1 MPFFSE
7 SREQIYGDIINDII
21 DSTNVTRSSPGSK
34 TKALVDA
41 VSKKMGRMYST
52 FDLNFGQA
60 FLDGASGRW
69 LDFFG
74 DMFGVERLGEIPAR
88 QSALDRNMKFY
99 VNAGTFGDINRGSS
113 INIPSGTVVS
123 TQSGGQGIK
132 YTTTV
137 ATVLA
142 SSASEGYVSIQ
153 SVSTGDSGNV
163 GKSQLRYH
171 DFTTY
176 SDYQND
182 TLKVVNEADIVN
194 GANLETNANYKFRI
208 ANRITEV
215 ENAND
220 LAVRLAALAVPGV
233 ADIVF
238 IPFHRGIG
246 TFDIII
252 KAVTPTASDG
262 LISSTQAAIAGVT
275 STGIVPRARAPVE
288 VGLSLVGTLTYKRQ
302 LSSEEERNIL
312 NSVTTNVTNY
322 INSLDIAEEFI
333 VQEVLERVLS
343 TSDLIKKVGSTTQPF
358 DNLYLY
364 KPSRLEETKIR
375 SILIDDYT
383 PKSDERVIV
392 ENRYAGA
399 IPILFRSA

>member
-1 MPFFSE
+1 MPFFGE
-7 SREQIYGDIINDII
+7 SREQIYGDIINDIL
-21 DSTNVTRSSPGSK
+21 DSTNITRSSPGSK

-60 FLDGASGRW
+60 FLDGATGRW

-74 DMFGVERLGEIPAR
+74 DMMGVERLGEIPAR
-88 QSALDRNMKFY
+88 ASALDRNVKFY
-99 VNAGTFGDINRGSS
+99 VNAGTFGNINGGSS
-113 INIPSGTVVS
+113 INIPSGTVIS
-123 TQSGGQGIK
+123 TQSGGTGIK
-132 YTTTV
+132 YVTTV

-142 SSASEGYVSIQ
+142 SSAREGYVSVQ
-153 SVSTGDSGNV
+153 SVGTGDTGNV

-171 DFTTY
+171 TFTTY
-176 SDYQND
+176 TDSQDGS
-182 TLKVVNEADIVN
+182 LKVTNEADIVN

-220 LAVRLAALAVPGV
+220 LAIRLAALSVPGV

-252 KAVTPTASDG
+252 KAVTPTVSAG
-262 LISSTQAAIAGVT
+262 LISSVQAAVAGVA
-275 STGIVPRARAPVE
+275 STGIVPRVRAPVE
-288 VGLSLVGTLTYKRQ
+288 VGVSLVGTLTYKRQ
-302 LSSEEERNIL
+302 LSTEEERDIL
-312 NSVTTNVTNY
+312 NSATTNVTNY

-333 VQEVLERVLS
+333 VQEILERVLS
-343 TSDLIKKVGSTTQPF
+343 TSDLIKKVGSTTKPF

-364 KPSRLEETKIR
+364 KPSRLEDTKVR

-383 PKSDERVIV
+383 PKSDDRLIV
-392 ENRYAGA
+392 ENKYAGA
-399 IPILFRSA
+399 TPILLRSA